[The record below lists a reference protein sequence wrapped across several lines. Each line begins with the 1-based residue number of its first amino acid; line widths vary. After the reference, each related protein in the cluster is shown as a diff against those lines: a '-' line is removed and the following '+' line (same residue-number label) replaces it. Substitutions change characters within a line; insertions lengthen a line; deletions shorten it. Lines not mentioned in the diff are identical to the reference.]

1 MNLIDPITFKH
12 SSKILKSKNYDDA
25 IAEALTF
32 KKDVK
37 NNAIKKVEPL
47 VEVGN
52 DYTLAEAILKY
63 DDYLQGESI
72 Y

>member
-37 NNAIKKVEPL
+37 NNSIKKVETTTSQTTKGTEKSKKL
-47 VEVGN
+47 LFIAFKIC
-52 DYTLAEAILKY
+52 DR
-63 DDYLQGESI
+63 
-72 Y
+72 